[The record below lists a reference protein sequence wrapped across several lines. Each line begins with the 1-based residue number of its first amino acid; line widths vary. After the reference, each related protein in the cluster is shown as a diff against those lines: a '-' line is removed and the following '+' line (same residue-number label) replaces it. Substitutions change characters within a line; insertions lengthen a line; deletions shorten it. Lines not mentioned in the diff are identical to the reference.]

1 MIYKLF
7 RFTHYYCKEIALEN
21 LERITMYSLKKMI
34 RLKKLAG
41 VFLFIYFC
49 AFVAQAKY
57 IQGFKHLINVNRPVQ
72 KKIVVQILD
81 EYGSPTAARIRVS
94 EQDSIYYTPVAHKVD
109 LKLDEGGGD
118 VILDYNRKFAY
129 VDGGCEISLPPTDL
143 RFEVI
148 KGYAYYLFDSII
160 HISSG
165 VDSIKIQL
173 KKWFEFGAGEWY
185 GGDCHVHFIDAVTAL
200 LEMKAEDLNVC
211 NILTSDPTSDQ
222 DRFSGALD
230 PVSDSV
236 HLIYVNQ
243 EYREDRLGHLNL
255 LNLKRLVTPVKTM
268 REYQYPLNI
277 KACDEV
283 HEQGG
288 HVSWAHFAAWPGL
301 EGPLAVVLKKV
312 DAVEML
318 STIDPF
324 CEPIFVSDV
333 VPDLRMNTGLSLWYR
348 LLNCGL
354 KIPATA
360 GTDKM
365 TNMVTVGANRVYAL
379 VHGVFTYQ
387 SWIDALNRGRSF
399 ITNSPFLICRADN
412 KIPGDEMNMGRKNS
426 VKIVTEM
433 WSQLPVDRLEI
444 IANGKVI
451 AEKIIEKG
459 QHYAKLEI
467 EYKPGKSVWI
477 AARVH
482 QYNQD
487 DTRDGVSFT
496 QRRDFGGGPTLLNK
510 YYGTM
515 RPETA
520 FAHTNPIYITI
531 NKKPIRSKED
541 AAYFIEYLHNSIS
554 WLQRSGRFPSEQ
566 ARQET
571 VSAFKQGITEFM
583 KLAK

>member
-1 MIYKLF
+1 MTLRINMI
-7 RFTHYYCKEIALEN
+7 N
-21 LERITMYSLKKMI
+21 
-34 RLKKLAG
+34 LKKLAG
-41 VFLFIYFC
+41 VFLFICSC
-49 AFVAQAKY
+49 APFAQAKDHT
-57 IQGFKHLINVNRPVQ
+57 GLFPHLTIVNPVVQ
-72 KKIVVQILD
+72 KKIIVQILD
-81 EYGSPTAARIRVS
+81 EFGRPTAARIRVS
-94 EQDSIYYTPVAHKVD
+94 EQDSIYYAPVAHRVD
-109 LKLDEGGGD
+109 LKLGEGGGD

-129 VDGGCEISLPPTDL
+129 VDGVFEMELPSTDL

-148 KGYAYYLFDSII
+148 KGYAYQLFDSTI
-160 HISSG
+160 HISPEA
-165 VDSIKIQL
+165 DSVKIQL
-173 KKWFEFGAGEWY
+173 KKWFEFAGEKWY
-185 GGDCHVHFIDAVTAL
+185 GGDCHVHFIDPVTAL
-200 LEMKAEDLNVC
+200 LEMKAEDLDVC
-211 NILTSDPTSDQ
+211 NILTSDPTTDQ
-222 DRFSGALD
+222 DKFTGALD
-230 PVSDSV
+230 PVSDSF

-255 LNLKRLVTPVKTM
+255 LNLKKLVEPVKTM

-283 HEQGG
+283 HAQGG
-288 HVSWAHFAAWPGL
+288 HVSWSHFAAWPGL
-301 EGPLAVVLKKV
+301 EGPLAVVLKKL

-333 VPDLRMNTGLSLWYR
+333 VPDLRMNTGLNLWYR

-379 VHGVFTYQ
+379 IKGAFNYQ
-387 SWIDALNRGRSF
+387 SWINALNRGNTF
-399 ITNSPFLICRADN
+399 ITNSPFLLCHADN
-412 KIPGDEMNMGRKNS
+412 KIPGDQINIGKRKS
-426 VKIVTEM
+426 LKIIAEM

-459 QHYAKLEI
+459 QHHAKLEL

-482 QYNQD
+482 QYNQE
-487 DTRDGVSFT
+487 DTRGGASFT

-520 FAHTNPIYITI
+520 FAHTNPIYITV
-531 NKKPIRSKED
+531 NNEPIGSKDD
-541 AAYFIEYLHNSIS
+541 AEYFIKYLENSMS
-554 WLQRSGRFPSEQ
+554 WLQQSGRFPSEQ
-566 ARQET
+566 ARQE
-571 VSAFKQGITEFM
+571 VLSAFKQGISEFS
-583 KLAK
+583 KLAN

>member
-1 MIYKLF
+1 MLIYSCAPFAKAKFSAGPSAPL
-7 RFTHYYCKEIALEN
+7 
-21 LERITMYSLKKMI
+21 IT
-34 RLKKLAG
+34 
-41 VFLFIYFC
+41 
-49 AFVAQAKY
+49 
-57 IQGFKHLINVNRPVQ
+57 VNPAVQ

-81 EYGSPTAARIRVS
+81 EFGSPTAARIRVS
-94 EQDSIYYTPVAHKVD
+94 EQDSIYYAPVAHRVD
-109 LKLDEGGGD
+109 LKLGEGGGD

-129 VDGGCEISLPPTDL
+129 VDGVFEINLPPKDL

-148 KGYAYYLFDSII
+148 KGCAYHLFDSTV
-160 HISSG
+160 HISSEA
-165 VDSIKIQL
+165 DSVKIQL
-173 KKWFEFGAGEWY
+173 KKWFEFGGEKWY
-185 GGDCHVHFIDAVTAL
+185 GGDCHVHYIDAVTAL

-211 NILTSDPTSDQ
+211 NILTSDPTTDQ
-222 DRFSGALD
+222 DRFRGTLD
-230 PVSDSV
+230 PVSDSL

-255 LNLKRLVTPVKTM
+255 LNLKKLVEPVKTM

-283 HEQGG
+283 HAQGG

-301 EGPLAVVLKKV
+301 EGPLAVVLRKV

-333 VPDLRMNTGLSLWYR
+333 VPDLRMNTGLNLWYR

-379 VHGVFTYQ
+379 VNGAFSYQ
-387 SWIDALNRGRSF
+387 SWIDALNRGNTF
-399 ITNSPFLICRADN
+399 ITNSPFLICHADN
-412 KIPGDEMNMGRKNS
+412 KIPGDEISIGRKKS

-433 WSQLPVDRLEI
+433 WSQFPVDRLEI
-444 IANGKVI
+444 ISNGKVI

-459 QHYAKLEI
+459 QHHAKLEI

-482 QYNQD
+482 QYNQE
-487 DTRDGVSFT
+487 DTRSGVSFT
-496 QRRDFGGGPTLLNK
+496 QRRDFGGGPVLLNK

-520 FAHTNPIYITI
+520 FAHTNPIYITV
-531 NKKPIRSKED
+531 KSQPISSKED
-541 AAYFIEYLHNSIS
+541 AEYFVKYLENSIS
-554 WLQRSGRFPSEQ
+554 WLQQSGRFPSEQ
-566 ARQET
+566 ARQE
-571 VSAFKQGITEFM
+571 VLSAFNKGITEFM